1 MRALLR
7 PASDPRAYLAVIYCI
22 ARIPLAFFYL
32 VLISVGLSLAFG
44 LIWVLGIGVVFFI
57 GVLLVNWW
65 AVVFERELGAWWFG
79 FQLRPMAISLPP
91 STGWWPR
98 LLGFLRN
105 PVTWKSLAFAFLQI
119 PFGFAIGIG
128 LLAALALAS
137 GMIAAPF
144 LYTFSA
150 LSAQPGDPAY
160 NALGLGDSVTTLPLL
175 VLVSAVGLAIGI
187 GLLHAA
193 RAVVVFYEFLAR
205 TMLGVSQAQL
215 DLATAQSAV
224 VVEQQRAER
233 SEQDRRQ
240 LVVNMGHEIR
250 TPISSIRGHAE
261 ALLDGAGKP
270 SEDETK
276 RYLEVIQR
284 ETERLGALVDDLLVV
299 ARGEAG
305 ELSLDLR
312 PVDVAAV
319 VREVVE
325 ALAPIA
331 LRDRKVKLVAQL
343 PEPGTPPAN
352 AWADRDRLTQ
362 VLMNLVRNGIAYTPE
377 GGIVSVAVSPA
388 GDRVEIAVADTG
400 VGIAAEDLPKIF
412 DRFYRADESRSRA
425 TGGFGL
431 GLAISRDLVQ
441 AMAGTIEVTSEP
453 GFGSRFTVR
462 LRTAQ
467 PEVAR

>member
-1 MRALLR
+1 MKTLLR
-7 PASDPRAYLAVIYCI
+7 PVSDPRAYLAVIYCL
-22 ARIPLAFFYL
+22 ARFPLAFFYL
-32 VLISVGLSLAFG
+32 VLISIGLSLSFA
-44 LIWVLGIGVVFFI
+44 LVWVLGVGVAVFI
-57 GVLLVNWW
+57 GVLLVAWW

-79 FQLRPMAISLPP
+79 FSLRPMAISLPP
-91 STGWWPR
+91 STGWLAR
-98 LLGFLRN
+98 LLAFIRN
-105 PVTWKSLAFAFLQI
+105 PVTWKSLAFAVLQI
-119 PFGFAIGIG
+119 PVGFAISMGM
-128 LLAALALAS
+128 LAGLALAF

-144 LYTFSA
+144 LYLFSA
-150 LSAQPGDPAY
+150 ASAQPGDPAY
-160 NALGLGDSVTTLPLL
+160 NALGLGESFATFPVL
-175 VLVSAVGLAIGI
+175 VLVGVIGVAIGV

-215 DLATAQSAV
+215 DLTTAKGEV
-224 VVEQQRAER
+224 VVEQQRADR

-250 TPISSIRGHAE
+250 TPIASIRGHAE

-270 SEDETK
+270 SEEDTK

-305 ELSLDLR
+305 ELRLDLR
-312 PVDVAAV
+312 PVEVAAV
-319 VREVVE
+319 AGEVVQ

-343 PEPGTPPAN
+343 PEPGAPPAT
-352 AWADRDRLTQ
+352 AWADRDRLIQ

-377 GGIVSVAVSPA
+377 GGIVSVAVNPA

-400 VGIAAEDLPKIF
+400 AGIAAEDLPKIF
-412 DRFYRADESRSRA
+412 DRFYRTDESRSRA

-431 GLAISRDLVQ
+431 GLAISRDLVE
-441 AMAGTIEVTSEP
+441 AMAGTIEVASEP
-453 GFGSRFTVR
+453 GLGSRFTVR
-462 LRTAQ
+462 LRAAQ
-467 PEVAR
+467 VEVAR

>member
-1 MRALLR
+1 MTALLS
-7 PASDPRAYLAVIYCI
+7 PTLDARAYLAVIYCI

-32 VLISVGLSLAFG
+32 ALISIGLSLSFS
-44 LIWVLGIGVVFFI
+44 LIWVFGIGVPIFI
-57 GVLLVNWW
+57 ALLLIIWW
-65 AVVFERELGAWWFG
+65 TVGFERELGAWWFG
-79 FQLRPMAISLPP
+79 FHLRPMAISG
-91 STGWWPR
+91 SQASSWWTR
-98 LLGFLRN
+98 LLAFLSN
-105 PVTWKSLAFAFLQI
+105 PVTWKSLAFAVVQI
-119 PFGFAIGIG
+119 PVGFAIGVG
-128 LLAALALAS
+128 LLAGLALAV

-144 LYTFSA
+144 LYSFSA
-150 LSAQPGDPAY
+150 VSAQPGDPAY
-160 NALGLGDSVTTLPLL
+160 NAFGLGESAATLPLL
-175 VLVSAVGLAIGI
+175 VLVGALGLAIGV

-193 RAVVVFYEFLAR
+193 RAVVIFYEFLTR

-224 VVEQQRAER
+224 VVEYQRAER
-233 SEQDRRQ
+233 SEHDRRQ

-250 TPISSIRGHAE
+250 TPIASIRGHAE

-270 SEDETK
+270 SEEEMK

-319 VREVVE
+319 AAEVVE

-343 PEPGTPPAN
+343 PEPGTPAAT

-362 VLMNLVRNGIAYTPE
+362 VLMNLVRNGIAYTPD
-377 GGIVSVAVSPA
+377 GGIISVAVTPA
-388 GDRVEIAVADTG
+388 GDRIEIAVADTG
-400 VGIAAEDLPKIF
+400 VGIAAEDLPRIF
-412 DRFYRADESRSRA
+412 DRFYRTDESRSRA

-431 GLAISRDLVQ
+431 GLAISRDLVE
-441 AMAGTIEVTSEP
+441 AMTGTIEVASEP
-453 GFGSRFTVR
+453 GLGSRFTVR
-462 LRTAQ
+462 LRAHQ